1 MRARRRGWAGVLLA
15 GVSGV
20 ATLGPVLWITAAPA
34 FAFAQRVDIVNFTYS
49 PATATIKPGDKII
62 WLNNSNTKHTV
73 TSDDGGADFDYTIAP
88 GREEELRFEKAGTYT
103 YHCKFHNQMT
113 GTIEVGDSP
122 PTTAPAPPPT
132 TTTTT
137 APPATTTTAP
147 ATTTTAEPTTTTTA
161 PRPAA
166 GPGPSPLPV
175 PSAAAAPPPTAS
187 STTTSAPSTT
197 TTTTAPPTTAT
208 SAPPTL
214 AGGDEPAAS
223 VPSSAGVTPPSSA
236 EQPKNSG
243 NAIPA
248 AAGPH
253 AAGGDVDVAAVGLVS
268 ALVAVGA
275 FGAWTL
281 IRIRPGRI

>member
-1 MRARRRGWAGVLLA
+1 VLLA
-15 GVSGV
+15 GISGV
-20 ATLGPVLWITAAPA
+20 AALGPVLWITAAPA

-73 TSDDGGADFDYTIAP
+73 TSDAGSTGFDYTIAP

-103 YHCKFHNQMT
+103 YHCKFHSQMT
-113 GTIEVGDSP
+113 GTIEVGDTP
-122 PTTAPAPPPT
+122 PTTTAPAPPPT
-132 TTTTT
+132 TTTT
-137 APPATTTTAP
+137 APPPTTTTAP

-166 GPGPSPLPV
+166 GPGPFPFPPA
-175 PSAAAAPPPTAS
+175 PSSAAAPPPTAS
-187 STTTSAPSTT
+187 STTTAPPTT
-197 TTTTAPPTTAT
+197 TTTAAPPTTAT
-208 SAPPTL
+208 SAPPAL
-214 AGGDEPAAS
+214 AGGDEPAPP
-223 VPSSAGVTPPSSA
+223 VPSSA

-243 NAIPA
+243 DAIPA
-248 AAGPH
+248 AAGPP
-253 AAGGDVDVAAVGLVS
+253 AARGGDLDLAAVGLVS

-281 IRIRPGRI
+281 IRVRPGRI